1 MRSLSWSRPSGA
13 GSPVGVTP
21 PHHVFKETRMC
32 FPPQHMVE
40 AHPGGICGRLNNG
53 VHSLLAAGSC
63 PSSCVTCCRRAGSM
77 RASVRRCV
85 PLREPGHGR
94 RSAVHGLTKGGTIR
108 LREPADNPLLGNH
121 QGTGGCTSSV
131 CKVIAGGI
139 KFHPP
144 PKGVMSTGGGQLAR
158 LLQITTRQ
166 ERGSWPGDGWIHG
179 IHIVHRA

>member
-63 PSSCVTCCRRAGSM
+63 PSSCVTCCRSAGSM

-144 PKGVMSTGGGQLAR
+144 PKWGHVDRRWTTCSIAADHDSPRAWIMAR
-158 LLQITTRQ
+158 RWVDP
-166 ERGSWPGDGWIHG
+166 RNPHCS
-179 IHIVHRA
+179 